1 MRNEKKNENLEPLYP
16 FNGRS
21 TNLIDKFYI
30 FGYNYLTLKKYLL
43 DQNPKISE
51 IKLNN
56 QNIGVF
62 KFDEEPS
69 ILYEITHDFNKQI
82 IGPDEI
88 KKFISPNNLFICFRP
103 CDNEEYN
110 NDDILLRRPATEKNN
125 FIFSKIDLSDD
136 KGGNPKSF
144 RSVFSCCPIEGENR
158 KKCQNGIGYT
168 FYRRFWKKKKLEIL
182 SIFFI
187 YPILFVL

>member
-1 MRNEKKNENLEPLYP
+1 MRNENKIENLEPLYP

-82 IGPDEI
+82 IAQM
-88 KKFISPNNLFICFRP
+88 K
-103 CDNEEYN
+103 
-110 NDDILLRRPATEKNN
+110 
-125 FIFSKIDLSDD
+125 
-136 KGGNPKSF
+136 
-144 RSVFSCCPIEGENR
+144 
-158 KKCQNGIGYT
+158 
-168 FYRRFWKKKKLEIL
+168 
-182 SIFFI
+182 
-187 YPILFVL
+187 